1 MADEEETP
9 IIQPIDATR
18 WKAMTPAERL
28 AHANQLHKQILKA
41 MQEQEESSPKTEE

>member
-9 IIQPIDATR
+9 IIQPMDATR